1 MRECVSIFLLLLFSN
16 IVRFESDISDRFH
29 LETMGSQLAIVDELL
44 IFADNIRR
52 RLIIH
57 PIGKVAWM
65 EKKLDIDY
73 KELLR
78 KDDNLQNLNH
88 VYSLVMSSKPLNKEV
103 VVAMVGEDTENELHL
118 LLLRVNKTTTKDNWD
133 IWSDSI
139 LQEMY
144 MEPISLDIDPSGEQI
159 CLIIIDETICYDTRS
174 KKRTEY
180 DNDDLWDPMH
190 ITIGLSMI
198 FLEDQRAFVVAYRVD
213 KWERVQRPY
222 VYVANFSDPSQPVP
236 IGMVPL
242 SSEYPWE
249 SLIPQA
255 LDDPP
260 MPISVHEDSK
270 TMIIGMPFIDTVY
283 ILSFEDVLPKLI
295 FTHISPEKN
304 IEFGQSVAMLDGKS
318 YAVLARS
325 LPTLPWAL
333 SRIQVND
340 TSSPSTFRRVSSRF
354 ILLPSAKQTLNCSF
368 PFRTTNKS
376 CTGSR
381 KIDCRSITT
390 VLF

>member
-1 MRECVSIFLLLLFSN
+1 
-16 IVRFESDISDRFH
+16 
-29 LETMGSQLAIVDELL
+29 MGSQLAIGEELL
-44 IFADNIRR
+44 VFANNMRR
-52 RLIIH
+52 RLIIR
-57 PIGKVAWM
+57 PIYTRAWM
-65 EKKLDIDY
+65 EEKLDIDY

-88 VYSLVMSSKPLNKEV
+88 VYSLVMSSKPLNKDV

-144 MEPISLDIDPSGEQI
+144 MEPISLAIDPSGEQI

-236 IGMVPL
+236 IGIVPL

-249 SLIPQA
+249 SLIPHT

-270 TMIIGMPFIDTVY
+270 TVIIGMPFIGTVY

-376 CTGSR
+376 CTTLVKSFWELQP
-381 KIDCRSITT
+381 SQEQ
-390 VLF
+390 V

>member
-1 MRECVSIFLLLLFSN
+1 MSLFLLLLFSN
-16 IVRFESDISDRFH
+16 IVRFEGDISDRFH

-44 IFADNIRR
+44 IFADNIHR
-52 RLIIH
+52 RLIIRA
-57 PIGKVAWM
+57 IDTRVSM
-65 EKKLDIDY
+65 ETKFDIDY
-73 KELLR
+73 RELLR
-78 KDDNLQNLNH
+78 KDDNSQNLNH
-88 VYSLVMSSKPLNKEV
+88 VYSLVMNSKPVNKEFA
-103 VVAMVGEDTENELHL
+103 VAIVGEDIENELHL
-118 LLLRVNKTTTKDNWD
+118 LLLRVNKTTTKDNLD

-139 LQEMY
+139 LREIY
-144 MEPISLDIDPSGEQI
+144 REPISFAIDPSGEQI
-159 CLIIIDETICYDTRS
+159 CLIISDETICYDTRS
-174 KKRTEY
+174 KKRTRY
-180 DNDDLWDPMH
+180 DNDDLWEPMS
-190 ITIGLSMI
+190 ITIGVSMI
-198 FLEDQRAFVVAYRVD
+198 FLEDQRAFVVAYRFD

-340 TSSPSTFRRVSSRF
+340 TSSPSTFRRVLSRF
-354 ILLPSAKQTLNCSF
+354 TLLPSGKQTLNCSF
-368 PFRTTNKS
+368 PFRTINKS

-381 KIDCRSITT
+381 KIDCRSVTT
-390 VLF
+390 VLL